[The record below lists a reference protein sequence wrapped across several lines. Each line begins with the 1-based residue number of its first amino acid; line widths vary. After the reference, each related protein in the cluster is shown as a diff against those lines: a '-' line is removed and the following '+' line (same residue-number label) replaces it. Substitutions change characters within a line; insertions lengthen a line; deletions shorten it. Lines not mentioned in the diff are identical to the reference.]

1 MNTDDFFSGHPV
13 RTLGELRAIRP
24 DEAWEGRVHA
34 KCLAA
39 IARERRSQAVLA
51 GRVVDA
57 ALVTAVSLYLVFVV
71 AAALAL
77 APAG

>member
-1 MNTDDFFSGHPV
+1 MNTDDFISGYPV

-24 DEAWEGRVHA
+24 DGAWERRVHA

-39 IARERRSQAVLA
+39 IVHERGPLAVLA

-57 ALVTAVSLYLVFVV
+57 ALVTAVGLYVMSAVS
-71 AAALAL
+71 AALAL
-77 APAG
+77 AAAG